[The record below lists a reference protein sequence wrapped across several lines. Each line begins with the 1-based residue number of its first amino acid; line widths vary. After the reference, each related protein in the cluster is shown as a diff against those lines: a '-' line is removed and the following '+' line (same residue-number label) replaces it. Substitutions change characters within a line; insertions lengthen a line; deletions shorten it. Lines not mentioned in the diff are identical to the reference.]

1 MLIRAKFERSFDE
14 STACFLICYIQSM
27 AFILFLLS
35 IYFLI
40 EALVKKETKLFG
52 APVVTKKDRPQ
63 TYKLYLVFYCII
75 VLFSILGMTG
85 LLDEL

>member
-1 MLIRAKFERSFDE
+1 
-14 STACFLICYIQSM
+14 M

-40 EALVKKETKLFG
+40 EALVKKETKLLG
-52 APVVTKKDRPQ
+52 APMVTKKDRPQ

-75 VLFSILGMTG
+75 VLFSILWMTG

>member
-1 MLIRAKFERSFDE
+1 MLIRAKIERSFDE
-14 STACFLICYIQSM
+14 LAARFLICYILSM

-52 APVVTKKDRPQ
+52 ALMVTKKNRPQ

-75 VLFSILGMTG
+75 VLFSILWMTG